1 MKTRIPIHYFKQAQR
16 LEFHCPFCNQA
27 QGWKSD
33 VRVEGTDEVH
43 PDPKT
48 AFSRHLL
55 GDSGGKNRCFVE
67 PTVDEVDE
75 YDPIAMIEA

>member
-1 MKTRIPIHYFKQAQR
+1 
-16 LEFHCPFCNQA
+16 
-27 QGWKSD
+27 
-33 VRVEGTDEVH
+33 VEETSEVH
-43 PDPKT
+43 PDPET

-55 GDSGGKNRCFVE
+55 GDSNGKNRCFVE

>member
-1 MKTRIPIHYFKQAQR
+1 MKTRIPIHYFKQEQR

-27 QGWKSD
+27 QGWTSD
-33 VRVEGTDEVH
+33 VRVEEAGEVH

-55 GDSGGKNRCFVE
+55 GDSNGKNRCFVE

-75 YDPIAMIEA
+75 YDPIARIET